1 MLGVRVGK
9 AKSTLYESSAECL
22 TFISMSILS
31 GYKIGDLSWWWVVGA
46 GEAVS
51 VVITAGGPSSALC
64 VLFFST
70 ASYVMAPLA
79 PYRLI
84 GPNSI

>member
-1 MLGVRVGK
+1 MCDEP
-9 AKSTLYESSAECL
+9 AKSTSYDSSAECL
-22 TFISMSILS
+22 TFTFSSILS
-31 GYKIGDLSWWWVVGA
+31 GHKIGDLSWWWVVGA
-46 GEAVS
+46 GDAVS
-51 VVITAGGPSSALC
+51 VLITAGGPSSVLC